1 MRSAIWITHTQRV
14 ANSIN
19 SNTTEAIGGPP
30 SSAAQPGN
38 AVWDAKIAEKNAAA
52 LEDSIK
58 HHEKQKRGLSVGSS
72 FRGPE
77 QRGQRGINRR
87 AGRANFGDR
96 VFTAKEIQGRNVV
109 ANEGNREFPVAQ
121 VLPVPAGST
130 QVSLAGIRRAL
141 ELRTQ
146 QIRQQRG
153 QG

>member
-1 MRSAIWITHTQRV
+1 MDHEHTQRV

-19 SNTTEAIGGPP
+19 NNTTEAIGGPP
-30 SSAAQPGN
+30 SSFRNAGN
-38 AVWDAKIAEKNAAA
+38 EVWDAKIGEKNAAA
-52 LEDSIK
+52 LEKSIEQ
-58 HHEKQKRGLSVGSS
+58 HEKQKKDLTVGSS
-72 FRGPE
+72 FRAPA

-96 VFTAKEIQGRNVV
+96 VFTVKEIQGRTVV

-141 ELRTQ
+141 DLRTQ